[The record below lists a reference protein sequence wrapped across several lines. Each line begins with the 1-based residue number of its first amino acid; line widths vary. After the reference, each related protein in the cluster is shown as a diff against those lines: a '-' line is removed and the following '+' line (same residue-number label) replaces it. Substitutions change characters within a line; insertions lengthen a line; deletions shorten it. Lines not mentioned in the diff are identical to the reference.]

1 MMRPF
6 FMHVGSFVAV
16 IVYFAF
22 AGAAEYSP
30 AGVRTALVV
39 ALGVETAYIWLA
51 RRAGELKQFDLGLW
65 LLFATGT
72 VGTTAG
78 IRPVAFLFERYSPAL
93 LFTTL
98 GLTAL
103 LPPLLGREPFT
114 YYYARRQTP
123 AWQQRLPEFVAIN
136 RVMTGYWVLIF
147 FTAAGLAASAPTDW
161 RFTALFPNLLTFGAG
176 MTATLWLPLLY
187 LKLFPPELP
196 AAIEPLLM
204 GMPFAFDRKAA
215 GDGHAVINF
224 RVSGREAGDYHL
236 RIAGGR
242 CQSFAGPASTPDLVV
257 HTPDTVWVRIARG
270 ELDGGQA
277 LQDGLY
283 RVEGDLGVLAKM
295 DEWFRSRRGARR
307 TG

>member
-1 MMRPF
+1 MRIF

-16 IVYFAF
+16 IVYFAL
-22 AGAAEYSP
+22 AGTREYTP
-30 AGVRTALVV
+30 AVVRTALII
-39 ALGVETAYIWLA
+39 ALGVETGYVWLA
-51 RRAGELKQFDLGLW
+51 RRAGELKHFDPGIW
-65 LLFATGT
+65 LLFA
-72 VGTTAG
+72 VGAVATTTRF
-78 IRPVAFLFERYSPAL
+78 RPVAFLFERYSPAL

-98 GLTAL
+98 GLAAL

-123 AWQQRLPEFVAIN
+123 PWQQRLPEFVAIN
-136 RVMTGYWVLIF
+136 RVMTGYWVLLF

-187 LKLFPPELP
+187 LKLFPPGLP
-196 AAIEPLLM
+196 TTIEPLLM

-215 GDGHAVINF
+215 GDGRAVIQF
-224 RVSGREAGDYHL
+224 RVSGAEPGDYHL

-242 CQSFAGPASTPDLVV
+242 CESFAGPAPAPDLVV

-283 RVEGDLGVLAKM
+283 RVEGNLAVLAKM
-295 DEWFRSRRGARR
+295 DEWFSSRRGARR